1 MVIERNKNKLL
12 ITFNNFKS
20 VNSFLKE
27 LNSLIPEDHIE
38 NLILNVSNDLKSVIN
53 LFDNSIKFEEKY
65 IVGLIYYTK
74 LIDRKNSG
82 LDIDLIAKWNQ
93 INDEQKNNFIN
104 LISYEKTLKYL
115 SSYEYLNKL
124 NSKEIINIDAL
135 NKLFILIEL
144 FFTEFFNYIF
154 HFAEENIKSKVMKDF
169 HSIILNSKNLDK
181 KINIEDYKNQ
191 CLQNIQYSISDNKLL
206 LEHPDNFKD
215 LILKSENTII
225 NLSSEFIP
233 KFLKV
238 FNFINKQYEIIEKSL
253 SILKNEEDEENIDQL
268 IDMIKIQ
275 MGSYN
280 VFYLNS
286 VAMISTLAS
295 NRLTY
300 FYELYN
306 EFDNLGVFNTS
317 YEKNVLDSLKVI
329 ENEMISLNENISM
342 GYLMIENKLNQV
354 IDGITS
360 LNQAMYEN
368 IKAIYHLENRLVSSF
383 KSLENTIAVNTSD
396 LAKSINGHLVNID
409 SKIGF
414 NNLVSVVSAYQLY
427 RVNNPAKPLLPNL
440 LYAAKFS

>member
-1 MVIERNKNKLL
+1 MIEEKNKNKLL
-12 ITFNNFKS
+12 LKFNNFNTVNKLFKDLDNIILESQIINLKS
-20 VNSFLKE
+20 L
-27 LNSLIPEDHIE
+27 LA
-38 NLILNVSNDLKSVIN
+38 NDLKGIVK
-53 LFDNSIKFEEKY
+53 LFDNSDKQEKY

-82 LDIDLIAKWNQ
+82 FDLDLITKWNH

-396 LAKSINGHLVNID
+396 LAKNINGHLVNID

-427 RVNNPAKPLLPNL
+427 KINKQTKPLLL
-440 LYAAKFS
+440 K